1 MTGKQ
6 NRFAGKCILCDNFSS
21 LKKSKFGIKKNEN
34 YWILKKRKFWPK
46 KWKKTKNAERLKKA
60 GKMVE
65 REQKIIQN
73 KFAGLGHLLF

>member
-1 MTGKQ
+1 M
-6 NRFAGKCILCDNFSS
+6 NL
-21 LKKSKFGIKKNEN
+21 KSKKIGIFGFWKGE
-34 YWILKKRKFWPK
+34 KFWPK

-73 KFAGLGHLLF
+73 KFEGLGHLLF